1 MAAAPCKVLA
11 LAKVTAKKFNGS
23 YSSAEMYS
31 TDFTPLQEVSFRP
44 ILLKK
49 SEY

>member
-31 TDFTPLQEVSFRP
+31 TDFTPLQEVWFRP
-44 ILLKK
+44 
-49 SEY
+49 